1 MIEPRLFVCSGARIA
16 PDDPVAAGRR
26 LVELDSVGSKAN
38 VNIRFENVAK
48 VFNKHLSPRLIDLLE
63 IASYVFSAD
72 CATNRGIGWTDESST
87 EPWSRDFA
95 FVIPVRDLSFW
106 NASENKYLVIEVL
119 SFLSNDKYSFTF
131 LPLEHDRP
139 DQQYLEFGELEDW
152 PFYSPERVLMF
163 SGGLDSL
170 AGAVET
176 ARGGGRLVLVSH
188 RPVSTLDARQRKL
201 FGELQKEFPG
211 QFIHIPVWINKA
223 EKFGRE
229 PTQRTRSFLYSALG
243 TVVAESVRAGG
254 VRFFE
259 NGIVSLNL
267 PVADEAIRARASRT
281 THPVALQLFKSLYT
295 AVTERDFAV
304 DNPYLFKTKTDV
316 VESLSAHNAAHLIAH
331 TCSCAHSIF
340 KSKTQWHCGSC
351 SQCIDRRFAIT
362 AAGLLAHD
370 SDADY
375 VSDVFLG
382 ARKEGYEKSMAV
394 DYARH
399 GMELHRLSEAE
410 LASVF
415 NAELTRAVRYETK
428 RSEAAEKII
437 SMHKRHGEVVTR
449 VLQETVAEQA
459 GRVIEG
465 TIDDSSLLALVIGGK
480 HLEPIWKRFCERV
493 VSILQKG
500 LPVACS
506 SHKPENEPHLQELCD
521 GILKSSGHD
530 LVREFPF
537 MRWSSSLT
545 KPDWYVEPLNVVIEA
560 KYVRKK
566 GDLRQISEAVASDIT
581 KYGDNNFRVL
591 FAVYDPFHI
600 ITDEAEFA
608 EPILARKNMVV
619 DFIR

>member
-1 MIEPRLFVCSGARIA
+1 
-16 PDDPVAAGRR
+16 
-26 LVELDSVGSKAN
+26 
-38 VNIRFENVAK
+38 
-48 VFNKHLSPRLIDLLE
+48 
-63 IASYVFSAD
+63 
-72 CATNRGIGWTDESST
+72 
-87 EPWSRDFA
+87 
-95 FVIPVRDLSFW
+95 
-106 NASENKYLVIEVL
+106 
-119 SFLSNDKYSFTF
+119 
-131 LPLEHDRP
+131 
-139 DQQYLEFGELEDW
+139 
-152 PFYSPERVLMF
+152 
-163 SGGLDSL
+163 
-170 AGAVET
+170 
-176 ARGGGRLVLVSH
+176 
-188 RPVSTLDARQRKL
+188 
-201 FGELQKEFPG
+201 
-211 QFIHIPVWINKA
+211 
-223 EKFGRE
+223 
-229 PTQRTRSFLYSALG
+229 
-243 TVVAESVRAGG
+243 
-254 VRFFE
+254 
-259 NGIVSLNL
+259 
-267 PVADEAIRARASRT
+267 
-281 THPVALQLFKSLYT
+281 
-295 AVTERDFAV
+295 
-304 DNPYLFKTKTDV
+304 
-316 VESLSAHNAAHLIAH
+316 
-331 TCSCAHSIF
+331 
-340 KSKTQWHCGSC
+340 
-351 SQCIDRRFAIT
+351 
-362 AAGLLAHD
+362 
-370 SDADY
+370 
-375 VSDVFLG
+375 VFLG

-449 VLQETVAEQA
+449 VLQERVAEQA

-465 TIDDSSLLALVIGGK
+465 TIGDSSLLALVIGGK
-480 HLEPIWKRFCERV
+480 HLEPIWERFCERV